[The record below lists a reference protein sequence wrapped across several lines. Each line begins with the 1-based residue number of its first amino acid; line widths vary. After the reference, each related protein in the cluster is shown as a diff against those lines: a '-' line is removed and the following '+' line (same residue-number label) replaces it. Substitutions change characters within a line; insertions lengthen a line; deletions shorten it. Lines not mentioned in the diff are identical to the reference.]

1 MPTLPAT
8 TQEPTTT
15 TIKRVIET
23 LITGSPTSIPLLKEV
38 LITGLPT
45 TIPLVTTPKRPT
57 TTTLPR
63 TAAITST
70 SAPTTTS
77 TQTPLTTP
85 ITALI
90 APSSTPAPTIAPTTT
105 PIPEQAP
112 QVLNIAGLSAPLT
125 FEALSSVS
133 ETQLEE
139 TLEDLADIE
148 PSPEQAAAIIAIIEQ
163 SSPKVKAKF
172 ENKVNVYSGAYDDY
186 RPVGQ
191 NTTVAERRALVA
203 ISGVFSSVGMA
214 GLAGGS
220 RRRN

>member
-1 MPTLPAT
+1 M
-8 TQEPTTT
+8 
-15 TIKRVIET
+15 
-23 LITGSPTSIPLLKEV
+23 
-38 LITGLPT
+38 
-45 TIPLVTTPKRPT
+45 
-57 TTTLPR
+57 
-63 TAAITST
+63 TST
-70 SAPTTTS
+70 SAPAPTTT
-77 TQTPLTTP
+77 QTALTTP

-105 PIPEQAP
+105 PIAEQAP
-112 QVLNIAGLSAPLT
+112 QVLNIAGLSVPLT

-148 PSPEQAAAIIAIIEQ
+148 PSPDQAAAIILIIEQ

-172 ENKVNVYSGAYDDY
+172 EAKVNVYSGAYDDY

-220 RRRN
+220 KRRN